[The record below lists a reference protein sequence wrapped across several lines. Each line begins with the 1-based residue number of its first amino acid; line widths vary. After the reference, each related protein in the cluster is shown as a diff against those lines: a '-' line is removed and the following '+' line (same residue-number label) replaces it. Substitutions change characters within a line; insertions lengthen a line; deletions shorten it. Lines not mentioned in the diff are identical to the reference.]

1 MSQLELLLS
10 DADAPKPGWTLAP
23 ETIPLGAKWRIVRHG
38 DQAVGFSLLRSRR
51 RSIGFVIQDEGLRV
65 TAPNWVTLTQID
77 EAVIEKMP
85 WILAKLQ
92 NWQARKERLAMA
104 HTRWQ
109 SGGELPYMG
118 CKIILRSG
126 TPGAHV
132 AHGSAYFE
140 GNAEA
145 PEHGQI
151 LWLPLPNDADT
162 HRIRD
167 MTQAWLQGRAR
178 IWFEQRLKYFLDK
191 TGLSIS
197 RWRLSSAATRWG
209 SCTSDGHIMLNW
221 RLIHFSPMVID
232 YVIAHELAHLRE
244 MNHSQDFWSEVQQLY
259 PDYQQAKKM
268 LKHHRPDHIPEL

>member
-10 DADAPKPGWTLAP
+10 DADTPKPGWTIAP
-23 ETIPLGAKWRIVRHG
+23 ETIALGAKWRIVRHG
-38 DQAVGFSLLRSRR
+38 DQAVGFSLFRSRR

-65 TAPNWVTLTQID
+65 TAPNWVTLSQID

-85 WILAKLQ
+85 WILSKLQ
-92 NWQARKERLAMA
+92 DWQARKERLAMA

-126 TPGAHV
+126 TPGSHV
-132 AHGSAYFE
+132 EHGAAYFE
-140 GNAEA
+140 GNTEA
-145 PEHGQI
+145 PEHGQV

-167 MTQAWLQGRAR
+167 MTQAWLQTRAKVWFGQR
-178 IWFEQRLKYFLDK
+178 IKHFLDK
-191 TGLSIS
+191 TGLTLS

-209 SCTSDGHIMLNW
+209 SCTSDGNIMLNW

-259 PDYQQAKKM
+259 PDYQEAKKM
-268 LKHHRPDHIPEL
+268 LQKHTPDHVPDL